1 MTIKNEYELFL
12 DLIRTAHEHGKY
24 SAVERICFAMV
35 TTRRFTYYHYE
46 TERIISLACYFNRDC
61 AIGFSYLRELIA
73 KRPDNVNVWNLLS
86 LIVQQ
91 GDDIRYFRYV
101 RRLLQR
107 HPAVTQ
113 QMHIF
118 LGHYHLNC
126 SSYKYAL
133 NVYVPLLRKNP
144 HPLIALSIAVVF
156 SQLALQ
162 KKVLRKSAA
171 VAQAVAF
178 AHQYA
183 ELRSRASISDGGFKE
198 VPVSCAAQQEIYYNI
213 GRIYHQANILHL
225 ATEYYE
231 RALAVQHPLL
241 KDRESTLSLQQEIAF
256 NLHLI
261 YRVNGNKWKARQCL
275 MRYIV
280 V

>member
-1 MTIKNEYELFL
+1 M
-12 DLIRTAHEHGKY
+12 H
-24 SAVERICFAMV
+24 SAIERICFAMV
-35 TTRRFTYYHYE
+35 TTKRFTYYHYE
-46 TERIISLACYFNRDC
+46 IERLMILACYFNHDC

-73 KRPDNVNVWNLLS
+73 KQPELVNLWNMLS
-86 LIVQQ
+86 LMVQQ
-91 GDDIRYFRYV
+91 GDEVRYFRYA

-107 HPAVTQ
+107 HPKVTQ
-113 QMHIF
+113 PMRLF

-133 NVYVPLLRKNP
+133 NVYVPILREQP
-144 HPLIALSIAVVF
+144 HPLVALSIAVVF
-156 SQLALQ
+156 NQLALQ

-178 AHQYA
+178 ALRYA
-183 ELRSRASISDGGFKE
+183 ELRGGASSDKGND
-198 VPVSCAAQQEIYYNI
+198 VPDSSAAQQEIYYNI

-225 ATEYYE
+225 ATDYYE
-231 RALAVQHPLL
+231 RALAAQHPLI
-241 KDRESTLSLQQEIAF
+241 KKHESVLGLQHEVAF

-261 YRVNGNKWKARQCL
+261 YRASGNKWKARQCL
-275 MRYIV
+275 MRYCV

>member
-1 MTIKNEYELFL
+1 
-12 DLIRTAHEHGKY
+12 
-24 SAVERICFAMV
+24 MV
-35 TTRRFTYYHYE
+35 TTKRFIYYHYE
-46 TERIISLACYFNRDC
+46 TERIISLACYFNKDC

-73 KRPDNVNVWNLLS
+73 KRPENFTVWNLLS

-91 GDDIRYFRYV
+91 GDEIRYYRYV

-107 HPAVTQ
+107 HPAVTKP
-113 QMHIF
+113 MHIF

-133 NVYVPLLRKNP
+133 NVYVPILRENP
-144 HPLIALSIAVVF
+144 HPLVALSIAVVF
-156 SQLALQ
+156 TQLALQ

-178 AHQYA
+178 AHKYA
-183 ELRSRASISDGGFKE
+183 SLRSHASISSIKD
-198 VPVSCAAQQEIYYNI
+198 VPASCAALQEIYYNI

-231 RALAVQHPLL
+231 QALAIQHPLL
-241 KDRESTLSLQQEIAF
+241 KEQESTLGLQQEIAF

-261 YRVNGNKWKARQCL
+261 YRVSGNKWKARQCL